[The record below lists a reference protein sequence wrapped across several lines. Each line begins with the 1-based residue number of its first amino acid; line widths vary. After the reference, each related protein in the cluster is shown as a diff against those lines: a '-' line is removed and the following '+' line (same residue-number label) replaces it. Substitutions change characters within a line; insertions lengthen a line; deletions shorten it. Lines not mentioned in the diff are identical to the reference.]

1 MILYRVIVSII
12 CLLFTVHVNAQ
23 LPDTCFTQLEIHQ
36 ISQTLDSLYF
46 IDSINTEIIVNQTKL
61 ITQLEQVNAISE
73 LQLQYKTTQIDLL
86 QSNIKLY
93 IEREKLNKPKWYSH
107 PAIWFTTGVIT
118 TIGLTSVII
127 GIIN

>member
-1 MILYRVIVSII
+1 MRII
-12 CLLFTVHVNAQ
+12 LLFTCLIFSLNGISQV
-23 LPDTCFTQLEIHQ
+23 PDTCFTEQEIHQ

-46 IDSINTEIIVNQTKL
+46 IDSINAEIISNQAKL
-61 ITQLEQVNAISE
+61 ITQLEQVVAISE

-86 QSNIKLY
+86 QNNIKLY
-93 IEREKLNKPKWYSH
+93 IEREKLTKPKWYSH
-107 PAIWFTTGVIT
+107 PAIWFTGGVIT